1 MQLPVL
7 AGDEVSGFTS
17 AHVRAAAIKA
27 SAAMEELKPVLND
40 ADARMGDGDTGSM
53 LSRVLGSLAEAA
65 QKDESG
71 TVGEACLALAKTAA
85 SSTGSSLGTLLATAL
100 MSIGKAT
107 REKAEVEWSSLS
119 ALVTEAQ
126 EKMAARGGAKLGD
139 KTVLDGLQAIAD
151 EIKSSTDRQSV
162 AENARIGAQKALDAF
177 RDQPNKIGRARM
189 FADATVGHD
198 DPGMLALARLVDA
211 ISRD

>member
-1 MQLPVL
+1 M
-7 AGDEVSGFTS
+7 SGFTS

-27 SAAMEELKPVLND
+27 SAAMEELKPILND

-85 SSTGSSLGTLLATAL
+85 ASTGSSLGTLLATAL

-107 REKAEVEWSSLS
+107 RGQTEVEWSSLS
-119 ALVTEAQ
+119 ALITEAQ

-139 KTVLDGLQAIAD
+139 KTVLDGLQAVAD
-151 EIKSSTDRQSV
+151 EIRSCTEQSV
-162 AENARIGAQKALDAF
+162 AANARRGAQKSLDAF
-177 RDQPNKIGRARM
+177 RDRPNQIGRARM

-211 ISRD
+211 ISQD